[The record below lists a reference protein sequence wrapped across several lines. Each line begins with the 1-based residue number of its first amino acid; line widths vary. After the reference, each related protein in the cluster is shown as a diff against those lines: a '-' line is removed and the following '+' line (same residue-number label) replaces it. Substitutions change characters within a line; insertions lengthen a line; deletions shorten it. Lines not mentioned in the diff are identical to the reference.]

1 MICSCCRKRTK
12 KTTVKAGR
20 KKANT
25 GDIPIPREATPRTRA
40 AAAREAAVRA
50 RLKAE
55 LAEEKVRAAMEAVE
69 QASMAAIRL
78 LPSEPVA
85 LEAPPSP
92 STRRFV
98 VLSHFVSCTSL
109 EKNSHAN

>member
-1 MICSCCRKRTK
+1 MICSYCRKRTN

-25 GDIPIPREATPRTRA
+25 GDIPILGEATPRTRA
-40 AAAREAAVRA
+40 ATAREATVRA
-50 RLKAE
+50 RLEAE
-55 LAEEKVRAAMEAVE
+55 LAEEKARAAMEAIE
-69 QASMAAIRL
+69 QASIAAIRL

-85 LEAPPSP
+85 LEAPSGL

-109 EKNSHAN
+109 EKNSDAN